1 MDAMLRVLTLLL
13 VCQLAGEILARLSG
27 LPLPGPVV
35 GMVLLFLW
43 LLRQGKVDSET
54 ERVAGGL
61 LEHLSLL
68 FVPAG
73 VGVVLHLEL
82 IAAEWVAILAALFV
96 STFVAI
102 LVAAYTMRRLAKPE
116 DAP

>member
-1 MDAMLRVLTLLL
+1 MLRVLTLLL
-13 VCQLAGEILARLSG
+13 ACQLAGETLQLATG
-27 LPLPGPVV
+27 LPVPGPVA
-35 GMVLLFLW
+35 GMVLLFAW
-43 LLRQGKVDSET
+43 LVREGRVDAET
-54 ERVAGGL
+54 ERVTGGL

-102 LVAAYTMRRLAKPE
+102 LVAAATMRWLAKPE